1 MLRYTDLLTTGPSNI
16 DEADLETLHRYFD
29 DTQIVALNLVIAFAN
44 LTNRISEGLLASR
57 R

>member
-16 DEADLETLHRYFD
+16 DEVDLESLHRHFD
-29 DTQIVALNLVIAFAN
+29 DTQIVELDLVISYAN

-57 R
+57 T

>member
-1 MLRYTDLLTTGPSNI
+1 MLRYTDLLTTAPSNV
-16 DEADLETLHRYFD
+16 DEVDVDALHRYFD
-29 DTQIVALNLVIAFAN
+29 DAQIVELDLVISFAN